1 MSGRMVGVSADV
13 TVRELLNGRLRRQW
27 AIWSRVRF
35 RDVPRWHDLR
45 GPRLGKYLSDIRRRL
60 ALGVCAGPTQCV
72 GDATCDCVPSVVAT
86 YVCAKNIDGVGCGM
100 DDAGLTIVCVAH

>member
-1 MSGRMVGVSADV
+1 MICEGLGLANTLATFDAD
-13 TVRELLNGRLRRQW
+13 LPW
-27 AIWSRVRF
+27 A
-35 RDVPRWHDLR
+35 
-45 GPRLGKYLSDIRRRL
+45 
-60 ALGVCAGPTQCV
+60 CAPVPTQCV